1 MHSEDVG
8 RQIYDKSNARTRA
21 EFINSISSKETPQ
34 KKREK
39 RGDKKRRIEM
49 NQMEEEDAK
58 NRKKNAAEFL
68 QKLRIENSQNRRKSS
83 RCNLSPPDRRFLQKL
98 VFEEVFQSKLQEF
111 PKGKSF

>member
-1 MHSEDVG
+1 MRSKSKVLNMHSEDVG

-58 NRKKNAAEFL
+58 N
-68 QKLRIENSQNRRKSS
+68 
-83 RCNLSPPDRRFLQKL
+83 
-98 VFEEVFQSKLQEF
+98 
-111 PKGKSF
+111 